1 MEQGQLIQL
10 LSESAPQFSWFFG
23 AGASQSAGLPTAID
37 VIWDL
42 KRRHYCL
49 KENQQV
55 SANDIQNV
63 AVRKKIDSYMQA
75 NGFPSSKDADEYS
88 RCFELIFQDDLE
100 RQRKYLR
107 AILSDDKISLSLG
120 HRVLAAMMASN
131 AARAVI
137 TTNFDSVIE
146 KAMAEVAGKDIA
158 AFHLEGS
165 YAANAALNNDEFP
178 IYTKIHGDFRYQSLK
193 NLTADLQ
200 EQNKELGKSV
210 VNTCNRFGLVVVGY
224 SGRDASVMSL
234 FEDALSGTNP
244 FPHGLF
250 WTTLKGRK
258 PLKHVEELL
267 NKARAKGVKAEL
279 VEIETFDS
287 LMSRLWRQL
296 ATRPAELVSAV
307 NKTEATTVNLPLS
320 APGTQKPIIRMNAL
334 PVTALPPHCFELQF
348 NKIQEWGDLRAAE
361 ARAGGRI
368 ICTKESGV
376 WAWGDEA
383 IIRNAFGPE
392 LIAVTPIQ
400 IGERANGLDANLYLK
415 GFFEQAIAVGL
426 ARGKPLLHRTW
437 RSGSVLIIDRH
448 ASALSN
454 LESLKSSVG
463 GSFYGSIPGGM
474 TTPSDEH
481 PTSEALFWAEA
492 VQLDLQQ
499 VNGRSWLL
507 LRPEVWIWPKWGR
520 KDATAFLDRRCGGRF
535 NRQADALLSAWIGL
549 LLPGAGHGTGHSIRA
564 FDGVEGPG
572 NPLFSVNDRTAFSR
586 RQQP

>member
-1 MEQGQLIQL
+1 M
-10 LSESAPQFSWFFG
+10 
-23 AGASQSAGLPTAID
+23 
-37 VIWDL
+37 
-42 KRRHYCL
+42 
-49 KENQQV
+49 
-55 SANDIQNV
+55 
-63 AVRKKIDSYMQA
+63 
-75 NGFPSSKDADEYS
+75 
-88 RCFELIFQDDLE
+88 
-100 RQRKYLR
+100 
-107 AILSDDKISLSLG
+107 
-120 HRVLAAMMASN
+120 
-131 AARAVI
+131 
-137 TTNFDSVIE
+137 
-146 KAMAEVAGKDIA
+146 
-158 AFHLEGS
+158 
-165 YAANAALNNDEFP
+165 
-178 IYTKIHGDFRYQSLK
+178 
-193 NLTADLQ
+193 
-200 EQNKELGKSV
+200 
-210 VNTCNRFGLVVVGY
+210 NTCNRFGLVVVGY

-437 RSGSVLIIDRH
+437 RSGSVLII
-448 ASALSN
+448 
-454 LESLKSSVG
+454 V
-463 GSFYGSIPGGM
+463 
-474 TTPSDEH
+474 
-481 PTSEALFWAEA
+481 
-492 VQLDLQQ
+492 
-499 VNGRSWLL
+499 
-507 LRPEVWIWPKWGR
+507 
-520 KDATAFLDRRCGGRF
+520 
-535 NRQADALLSAWIGL
+535 
-549 LLPGAGHGTGHSIRA
+549 
-564 FDGVEGPG
+564 
-572 NPLFSVNDRTAFSR
+572 
-586 RQQP
+586 

>member
-1 MEQGQLIQL
+1 MEQVQLIQL
-10 LSESAPQFSWFFG
+10 LSESAPQFSWFLG
-23 AGASQSAGLPTAID
+23 AGASQSAGLPTAMD

-55 SANDIQNV
+55 SANDIQNM
-63 AVRKKIDSYMQA
+63 AVREKIDSYMKA
-75 NGFPSSKDADEYS
+75 NGFPSSGDADEYS

-107 AILSDDKISLSLG
+107 AILSDEKTSLSIG
-120 HRVLAAMMASN
+120 HRVLAAMMASS
-131 AARAVI
+131 AARAVV

-234 FEDALSGTNP
+234 FEAALDGNNP

-250 WTTLKGRK
+250 WTTLRGRK
-258 PLKHVEELL
+258 PLKPVEDIL
-267 NKARAKGVKAEL
+267 NKARAKGILAEL
-279 VEIETFDS
+279 IEIETFDS

-296 ATRPAELVSAV
+296 PDRPAELVKAV
-307 NKTEATTVNLPLS
+307 NKTEATTVNVSLP

-334 PVTALPPHCFELQF
+334 PVTELPPQCFELQF
-348 NKIQEWGDLRAAE
+348 DKIQEWSDLRAAE
-361 ARAGGRI
+361 KRAHGKI
-368 ICTKESGV
+368 ICTKESNV

-383 IIRNAFGPE
+383 TIKNSFGPE
-392 LIAVTPIQ
+392 LTAVTPIQ
-400 IGERANGLDANLYLK
+400 IGERANDLDANLYLK
-415 GFFEQAIAVGL
+415 GFLEQAITVGL

-437 RSGSVLIIDRH
+437 RSGSVLIVDRN
-448 ASALSN
+448 ASGFSN
-454 LESLKSSVG
+454 LEALTASAG
-463 GSFYGSIPGGM
+463 GSLYGSIPNGK

-481 PTSEALFWAEA
+481 PTPEPLFWAEA
-492 VQLDLQQ
+492 VQIDLQQ
-499 VNGRSWLL
+499 VNGHNWLL
-507 LRPEVWIWPKWGR
+507 LKPEVWIWPKWGR

-535 NRQADALLSAWIGL
+535 NHQADALLSAWIGL
-549 LLPGAGHGTGHSIRA
+549 LLPGAGHGASHSFRA
-564 FDGVEGPG
+564 FDGAEGSG
-572 NPLFSVNDRTAFSR
+572 NPLFCANNRTAFSR
-586 RQQP
+586 RVQP